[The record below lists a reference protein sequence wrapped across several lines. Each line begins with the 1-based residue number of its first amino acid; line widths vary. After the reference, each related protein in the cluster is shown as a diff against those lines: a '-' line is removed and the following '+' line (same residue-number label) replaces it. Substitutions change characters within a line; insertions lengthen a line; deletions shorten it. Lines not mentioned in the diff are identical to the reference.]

1 MDDEPFVLLC
11 ECRNVGE
18 LQLVRAALEA
28 NSVPMRIEGEA
39 THGVLGAIYG
49 AAQTPRVLVPPK
61 WLKAARSIAADI
73 VGPFDDTEAEAEQDD
88 KGSPFREDAAPDESD
103 AAAADPDDAGPLV
116 RKKMLGVPFL
126 LAMFM
131 LAIGFGHI
139 YAGRVRTGI
148 VLMALTLVGIVD
160 LIFGAGWG
168 ALLIVAVELFDL
180 VGGLIGVA
188 QYNRRLR
195 AAA

>member
-61 WLKAARSIAADI
+61 WLQAARSIAADI
-73 VGPFDDTEAEAEQDD
+73 VGPFDDTEDEAAHDD

-103 AAAADPDDAGPLV
+103 AAAEDPDDAGPLV

-148 VLMALTLVGIVD
+148 VLMALTIVGIVD
-160 LIFGAGWG
+160 VIFGAGWG